1 MSKKIFVT
9 VKQSIFL
16 NYTFTGICWII
27 AGICKFL
34 HSFIFTLTALVFVSL
49 ATILSIFLFTMGQEE
64 ERDEMA
70 KSHIMESCYRG
81 FKVMCMTTMLSLI
94 FAIGNSFLPTPI
106 NFPQEALLNIILG
119 AGMTAAGLTFSD
131 LEKDA

>member
-16 NYTFTGICWII
+16 NSTFTGICWII

-34 HSFIFTLTALVFVSL
+34 HSSIFALIASVFILL
-49 ATILSIFLFTMGQEE
+49 AGILSILLLTMGQVEE
-64 ERDEMA
+64 QDEMA
-70 KSHIMESCYRG
+70 KSHIMESSYIG
-81 FKVMCMTTMLSLI
+81 FTVMCITTMLSI
-94 FAIGNSFLPTPI
+94 AFTMGNSLLPTPI
-106 NFPQEALLNIILG
+106 HFPQESLLDIILG
-119 AGMTAAGLTFSD
+119 TGMTAAGLSFRK